1 MLAQKFIVKQE
12 LHERKITL
20 GRMACPFEVI
30 PFPTLWLSPV
40 VIVHK
45 KEGDVRLIHHLSI
58 PDVGS
63 SIYFTDQ

>member
-1 MLAQKFIVKQE
+1 MLAQEFIVKQ
-12 LHERKITL
+12 ERKITL
-20 GRMACPFEVI
+20 GRMVFPFEVI
-30 PFPTLWLSPV
+30 PFPNLWLSPV